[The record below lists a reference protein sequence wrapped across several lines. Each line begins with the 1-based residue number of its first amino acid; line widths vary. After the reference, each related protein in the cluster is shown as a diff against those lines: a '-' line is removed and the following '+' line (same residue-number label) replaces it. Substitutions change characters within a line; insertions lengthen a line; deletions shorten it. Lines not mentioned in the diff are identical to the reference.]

1 MDIKRRFTSHDN
13 INRLTQKICEKAG
26 VTNDEQFEKLRVMIT
41 KSMREVLNS
50 TDILDKNID
59 KSKYDKVLQYL
70 NNASLKRACDQINR
84 KPQIKRQG
92 YADSSVNKISPRNG
106 GIGDGIGRCGGR
118 GGDISGCIEGGMG
131 WGGSA
136 GMCDFKSISSG
147 NGQYI
152 TAFGE
157 MGDKFVLGGTPDE
170 HSYTNSSRKAATEE
184 IQKRM
189 IEHSRE
195 NIIIPGCG
203 GARPQMVDG
212 NNQLPFDPSLL
223 ALDGGSRS
231 RNNEQHSG
239 TSVGNTQIDSLLGT
253 GFDVRAQQDFDSLL
267 QPQIPTHG
275 SQQSPQQSPQQQ
287 SQQQS
292 QSSQQQYKSPH
303 QQSQQSYQTPQHS
316 SPQDQQMMQQMQQ
329 QIQQMT
335 QLLNMLTMSKL
346 ETPQSS
352 PQSPQIN
359 NLMNKIDDTKLTI
372 AKKFGLD
379 PHALKN
385 MSSDD
390 IGNIL
395 KKGSTQ
401 GNTQGGMQ
409 RGSMGSSQKATH
421 HSSNIKSIQ
430 PNIQEH
436 HIQPKNIK
444 HADATH
450 LMRQSSSTKYI
461 TITVECDKITDPP
474 YYNDYMVEFDK
485 ISNVTSLKIKN
496 YHFLTETKGG
506 GENANIVITCNDSKY
521 TINFPDSHYT
531 INDIVDCLT
540 NSFNESN
547 IPLNVSIDCNK
558 LCINSINT
566 FDMTFTNSFGNY
578 IGFTEQ
584 KYEGMNSYTAEN
596 TNNLQSKMYYLYIS
610 NISKTPFASIDPN
623 GVLTQKFINLNK
635 PVDNLESLILQF
647 RNDDKSLHVFSSD
660 EPHKIQIMIGY
671 VDKHM

>member
-13 INRLTQKICEKAG
+13 INRLTQKISEKAG

-70 NNASLKRACDQINR
+70 NNASLKRACEQINK
-84 KPQIKRQG
+84 KPQIKKQSYVDVRG
-92 YADSSVNKISPRNG
+92 
-106 GIGDGIGRCGGR
+106 GGR
-118 GGDISGCIEGGMG
+118 GGVGDGRGRGRDGNISGCIEGGMG

-136 GMCDFKSISSG
+136 GMCDFKSIVSG

-170 HSYTNSSRKAATEE
+170 HTYTNSSRKAATEE

-189 IEHSRE
+189 IEYGRE

-203 GARPQMVDG
+203 AARPQMVDG
-212 NNQLPFDPSLL
+212 NKQLPFDPTLL
-223 ALDGGSRS
+223 ALDGGSRN
-231 RNNEQHSG
+231 RNNEQQSG

-267 QPQIPTHG
+267 QPQVPTHG
-275 SQQSPQQSPQQQ
+275 YQQQPQQSHQPQYQPQPPHQQSPQ
-287 SQQQS
+287 
-292 QSSQQQYKSPH
+292 
-303 QQSQQSYQTPQHS
+303 
-316 SPQDQQMMQQMQQ
+316 DNQMMQQMQQ

-346 ETPQSS
+346 ETPQQS

-359 NLMNKIDDTKLTI
+359 TLMNKIDDTKLTI

-390 IGNIL
+390 IGNII
-395 KKGSTQ
+395 KRG
-401 GNTQGGMQ
+401 GMQGGMQ
-409 RGSMGSSQKATH
+409 CGMQGGMQGSVQGSVQGSMQGGMQGSMQSSSQRVAQMSYS
-421 HSSNIKSIQ
+421 HSHKSKPTQ
-430 PNIQEH
+430 PVQEQ

-450 LMRQSSSTKYI
+450 MMRQSSSTKYI

-496 YHFLTETKGG
+496 YHFPIETKGG
-506 GENANIVITCNDSKY
+506 GEDANIVITCNNSKY

-540 NSFNESN
+540 SSFSDSN

-558 LCINSINT
+558 LCINGINT

-578 IGFTEQ
+578 IGFTKQ
-584 KYEGMNSYTAEN
+584 TYEGSNSYTAEN
-596 TNNLQSKMYYLYIS
+596 TNDLQPKVYYLYIS
-610 NISKTPFASIDPN
+610 NISKTPFATIDPN
-623 GVLTQKFINLNK
+623 GVLNQKIINLNK
-635 PVDNLESLILQF
+635 PIDNLESLILQF
-647 RNDDKSLHVFSSD
+647 RNEDKSLHTFSSD
-660 EPHKIQIMIGY
+660 EPHRIQIMIGY
-671 VDKHM
+671 VDKHV